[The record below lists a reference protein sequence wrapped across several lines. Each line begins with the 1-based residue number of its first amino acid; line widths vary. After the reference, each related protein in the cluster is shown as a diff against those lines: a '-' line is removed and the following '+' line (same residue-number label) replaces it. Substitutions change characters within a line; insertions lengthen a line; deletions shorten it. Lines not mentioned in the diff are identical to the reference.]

1 MDLFRKDH
9 GKKKEEEYRKT
20 FEEYQMEEKSMQ
32 NTFLRT
38 GIFIVAAF
46 IAILIL
52 SVAWFVKNTSVS
64 GTGMHIAADD
74 GRKFYLA
81 TKEADQQGVYDDNTA
96 ENSGLSQA
104 LNKFQRIN
112 RIVNVDNQDISF
124 QGLPQFTVGTT
135 VITASDNNEYIVGD
149 ADGISLMVNST
160 SNVNNTAVEEY
171 VGPGSRGKMTFY
183 IIPTVSGE
191 NQVRITVSLAAY
203 KLVASG
209 NSEASAELIDGSDAN
224 ALLRNI
230 LCGHMLLFLGIDE
243 SGDYIKQIS
252 PELGKDGTIVF
263 SFEKEDAWIEN
274 QPIEIAL
281 YWIWPYRFENMVY
294 PGQRDSVFKTYGSA
308 QTALLSWV
316 NTNKGFIVNNPE
328 GLDNAGVDM
337 SNSDLSKWSAGYN
350 KGDQLIGD
358 TVAFFT
364 WTISAE
370 N

>member
-1 MDLFRKDH
+1 MGLFWKNNEQNTEKKSRKPV
-9 GKKKEEEYRKT
+9 
-20 FEEYQMEEKSMQ
+20 EEYQMEEESMKS
-32 NTFLRT
+32 TFLKT
-38 GIFIVAAF
+38 GIFVIAAL
-46 IAILIL
+46 IALLIL
-52 SVAWFVKNTSVS
+52 SVSWFVRNTRVS

-81 TKEADQQGVYDDNTA
+81 TRKNDQQGVYDDNTA
-96 ENSGLSQA
+96 ENSSLSQA
-104 LNKFQRIN
+104 LKKFQRIN
-112 RIVNVDNQDISF
+112 RSGNAGSQDISF

-135 VITASDNNEYIVGD
+135 VITASDKNEYIVGD

-160 SNVNNTAVEEY
+160 SNVNNTEVEEY

-203 KLVASG
+203 KLTASG
-209 NSEASAELIDGSDAN
+209 NSEASAELIDGSAAN
-224 ALLRNI
+224 DILRNLLR
-230 LCGHMLLFLGIDE
+230 GHMILFSGMDASGNYVNQIFPE
-243 SGDYIKQIS
+243 SGA
-252 PELGKDGTIVF
+252 DGTIVF
-263 SFEKEDAWIEN
+263 SFEKADNWTEN
-274 QPIEIAL
+274 QPIKITL

-294 PGQRDSVFKTYGSA
+294 PGQRDSVFKTDGTA
-308 QTALLSWV
+308 QKALLSWL
-316 NTNKGFIVNNPE
+316 NANKGFIVNNPE
-328 GLDNAGVDM
+328 GLDNAGADM
-337 SNSDLSKWSAGYN
+337 SNSDLSRWSAGYN